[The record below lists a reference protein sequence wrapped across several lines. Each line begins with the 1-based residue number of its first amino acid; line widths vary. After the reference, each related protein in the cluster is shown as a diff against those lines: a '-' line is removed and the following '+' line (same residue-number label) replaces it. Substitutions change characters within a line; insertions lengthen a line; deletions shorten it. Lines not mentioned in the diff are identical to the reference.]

1 MSGAGLKTGNL
12 NTTSGESFMSLYER
26 IGGAPAVKA
35 AVDIFYAKVLADP
48 RVAAFFDGV
57 DMANQAGK
65 QRAFL
70 VMAFG
75 GPNAY
80 TGADMRRGHAHLV
93 SRGLNDGHFDAV
105 VETLAATLAELGV
118 APVDIAQV
126 EAIAESVRDDVLGRE
141 PVAA

>member
-1 MSGAGLKTGNL
+1 MT
-12 NTTSGESFMSLYER
+12 LYER

-35 AVDIFYAKVLADP
+35 AVDIFYGKVLADA
-48 RVAAFFDGV
+48 RIAHFFEGV

-75 GPNAY
+75 GPNTY

-93 SRGLNDGHFDAV
+93 ARGLNDMHFDAV
-105 VETLAATLAELGV
+105 VENLAGTLSELGV
-118 APVDIAQV
+118 SAGDIGEVAK
-126 EAIAESVRDDVLGRE
+126 IAESVRDDVLGRE
-141 PVAA
+141 PALA

>member
-1 MSGAGLKTGNL
+1 MT
-12 NTTSGESFMSLYER
+12 LYER

-35 AVDIFYAKVLADP
+35 AVDVFYGKVLADA
-48 RVAAFFDGV
+48 RIAHFFEGV

-75 GPNAY
+75 GPNTY

-93 SRGLNDGHFDAV
+93 ARGLNDMHFDAV
-105 VETLAATLAELGV
+105 VENLAATLAELGV
-118 APVDIAQV
+118 SAGDIGEVAK
-126 EAIAESVRDDVLGRE
+126 IAESVRDDVLGRE
-141 PVAA
+141 PALA